1 MIQSIDLGKFRL
13 FPLVDGYFR
22 LNGGSLF
29 GIVPKT
35 IWGRSWTVDER
46 NRVRLAVRPLLIDTG
61 SQWILIDTG
70 NGDKFDEK
78 YKDIYGIEG
87 PPSLSEQIHE
97 VGISESDIRVVINSH
112 LHWDHAGG
120 NTTKD
125 RDMGEWIPAFP
136 NARYVVQRGEYDFA
150 THLNERTRGSYRIDD
165 YVALERHG
173 VFDFAEGDATVQPGV
188 KVVRSGGHSPYHQ
201 CVLLE
206 SGGGKAFFLGDL
218 VSSTA
223 NLSFPFI
230 SAFDLE
236 PLQTLQMKKEYL
248 TQAAAEDWLLFFVH
262 DPDIAYAKV
271 EMQNGR
277 CQLKRT

>member
-1 MIQSIDLGKFRL
+1 MAQSIDLGKFRL
-13 FPLVDGYFR
+13 FPLLDGYFR
-22 LNGGSLF
+22 LDGGSLF

-35 IWGRSWTVDER
+35 IWGRSWPVDER

-61 SQWILIDTG
+61 SQWVLIDTG
-70 NGDKFDEK
+70 NGDKFDAK
-78 YKDIYGIEG
+78 YRDIYAIEG
-87 PPSLSEQIHE
+87 PSLNEQLRE

-120 NTTKD
+120 NTMKNPTNGD
-125 RDMGEWIPAFP
+125 WIPAFP

-150 THLNERTRGSYRIDD
+150 NHLNERTKGSYRMDD
-165 YVALERHG
+165 YAALERHG
-173 VFDFAEGDATVQPGV
+173 VFDFSDGDTTILPGV

-206 SGGGKAFFLGDL
+206 SAGGKAFFLGDL
-218 VSSTA
+218 VSSIA

-236 PLQTLQMKKEYL
+236 PLQTLQKKKDYL
-248 TQAAAEDWLLFFVH
+248 SQAAAEDWLLFFVH
-262 DPDIAYAKV
+262 DPDIAYARV
-271 EMQNGR
+271 EMQYGR
-277 CQLKRT
+277 CQIRRS

>member
-1 MIQSIDLGKFRL
+1 MDLGKFRL
-13 FPLVDGYFR
+13 YPLMDGYFR
-22 LNGGSLF
+22 LDGGSLF

-35 IWGRSWTVDER
+35 IWGRSWPVDER
-46 NRVRLAVRPLLIDTG
+46 NRVRLAVRPLLVHTG
-61 SQWILIDTG
+61 SKWILIDTG

-78 YKDIYGIEG
+78 YKEIYGIETE
-87 PPSLSEQIHE
+87 PSLMNQIHE
-97 VGISESDIRVVINSH
+97 VGISESDIDIVINSH

-125 RDMGEWIPAFP
+125 AASGEWIPTFP
-136 NARYVVQRGEYDFA
+136 NARYVVQRGEYEFA
-150 THLNERTRGSYRIDD
+150 THLNERTKGSYRIDD
-165 YVALERHG
+165 YVALEKEKY
-173 VFDFAEGDATVQPGV
+173 FDFVDGDASVLAGV

-206 SGGGKAFFLGDL
+206 SEGGSAFFLGDL
-218 VSSTA
+218 VSTTA

-236 PLQTLQMKKEYL
+236 PLQTLQKKKEYL
-248 TQAAAEDWLLFFVH
+248 NRAALEDWLLFFVH

-271 EMQNGR
+271 EMQDGR
-277 CQLKRT
+277 CQLKP

>member
-13 FPLVDGYFR
+13 FPLIDGYFR
-22 LNGGSLF
+22 LDGGSLF

-35 IWGRSWTVDER
+35 IWGRSWPVDER
-46 NRVRLAVRPLLIDTG
+46 NRVRLAVRPLLIDAG
-61 SQWILIDTG
+61 SQWILVDTG

-78 YKDIYGIEG
+78 YRDIYGIEG
-87 PPSLSEQIHE
+87 PSLHDQLHE
-97 VGISESDIRVVINSH
+97 VGISESDISLVINSH

-120 NTTKD
+120 NTTKNAA
-125 RDMGEWIPAFP
+125 GEWIPAFP

-150 THLNERTRGSYRIDD
+150 NYLNERTKGSYRIDD
-165 YVALERHG
+165 YVALERHH
-173 VFDFAEGDATVQPGV
+173 VFDFSDGDATILPGV

-206 SGGGKAFFLGDL
+206 SNGGKAFFLGDL
-218 VSSTA
+218 VSTTA

-236 PLQTLQMKKEYL
+236 PLQTLQKKKEYL
-248 TQAAAEDWLLFFVH
+248 LQAAAEDWLLFFVH
-262 DPDIAYAKV
+262 DPDIAHARV
-271 EMQNGR
+271 EIQNDR
-277 CQLKRT
+277 YQIRRV